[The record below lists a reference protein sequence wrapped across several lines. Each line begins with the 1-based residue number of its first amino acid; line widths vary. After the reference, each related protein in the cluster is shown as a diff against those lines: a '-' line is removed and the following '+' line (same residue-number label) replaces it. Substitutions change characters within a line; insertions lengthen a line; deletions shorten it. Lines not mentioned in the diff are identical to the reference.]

1 MAMPDLVTLLVP
13 VGENRPRAIEA
24 RPLPARLDGLHV
36 GFLDNTK
43 ANFDILARGL
53 ADVLRERHR
62 VAAVTIR
69 RKPNASTPAPPEVIA
84 ALAKECQVVF
94 AGSGD

>member
-1 MAMPDLVTLLVP
+1 MPELVTLLVP
-13 VGENRPRAIEA
+13 VGEDRPPETEA
-24 RPLPARLDGLHV
+24 RPLPARLDGQHV

-43 ANFDILARGL
+43 ANFDVLARGL
-53 ADVLRERHR
+53 GDVLRERFG
-62 VAAVTIR
+62 AASVTVR
-69 RKPNASTPAPPEVIA
+69 RKPNASTPAPPEVLA

>member
-1 MAMPDLVTLLVP
+1 VANLITLLVP
-13 VGENRPRAIEA
+13 VGESA
-24 RPLPARLDGLHV
+24 RPPGRARGVPDRLDGRRI

-43 ANFDILARGL
+43 ANFDVLAGHVARE
-53 ADVLRERHR
+53 LRERFG
-62 VAAVTIR
+62 AASVTIR

-84 ALAKECQVVF
+84 ALARECDLVF

>member
-1 MAMPDLVTLLVP
+1 MPELITLLVP
-13 VGENRPRAIEA
+13 VGENRPRALDA
-24 RPLPARLDGLHV
+24 RPLPERLDGQLV

-43 ANFDILARGL
+43 ANFDVLATGL
-53 ADVLRERHR
+53 ADVLRERHG
-62 VAAVTIR
+62 VSAVTIR
-69 RKPNASTPAPPEVIA
+69 RKANASTPAPPELIA

>member
-1 MAMPDLVTLLVP
+1 MPELVTLLVP
-13 VGENRPRAIEA
+13 AGENRPQPLDA
-24 RPLPARLDGLHV
+24 RPLPSRLDGHLV

-43 ANFDILARGL
+43 ANFDLLARGL
-53 ADVLRERHR
+53 ADVLRERHG
-62 VAAVTIR
+62 ASAVTIR
-69 RKPNASTPAPPEVIA
+69 RKPNASTPAPPELIV